1 MFLTTSQFSALL
13 TTELHIFNRKTKPI
27 LFSNLDKKEA
37 KKKKKQNKC
46 IITDYTTNKE
56 FFSVIK
62 PVFFLSSDKY
72 VGTLRNNQSLSIIK
86 FLHCSLVIGTGKE
99 GPPISRKHCTCFSGN

>member
-37 KKKKKQNKC
+37 KKQNKC

-62 PVFFLSSDKY
+62 PVFFY
-72 VGTLRNNQSLSIIK
+72 LRTNMWV
-86 FLHCSLVIGTGKE
+86 H
-99 GPPISRKHCTCFSGN
+99 